1 MQIVTVE
8 EMQALEALA
17 DRNGVSY
24 AAQMEAAG
32 RGVAERIRVL
42 IEEQMATPVPALDPV
57 VVILVGGGNNG
68 GDGLVC
74 ARVLAEDDALHATIK
89 VMLIKPREDQ
99 LIEALRATPAQI
111 LTLDSSAAAA
121 DTLTQWLGDAT
132 IIVDAILGTGQTL
145 PLRAN
150 LAALLQQI
158 GQIRAAR
165 AQTAHDL
172 RVIAMDLPTGIEA
185 NTGLCDPA
193 VLTADETITFAA
205 LKPAHVT
212 YPSAAHVGEITVVPL
227 GWPEASLHHAATAL
241 RSRIVL
247 DHAATAQRLPR
258 RAVDANK
265 GTFGKALVVAGSG
278 NYIGAAILA
287 AESAYRVGAGLV
299 TVATPAPN
307 VRLLAP
313 RLLEATWLPLTH
325 QHGSIDESAADIV
338 WDQFA
343 NFTALLIG
351 PGLGQAQATAS
362 FMEVLFPLEEVLP
375 PLPTT
380 YPDPPF
386 PSFETLLA
394 QKTQQPPPE
403 VVPPTA
409 PPPLVIDADALNL
422 LAQLPFWWKRLPPR
436 TILTPHAGEMA
447 RLAGITATVGGRS
460 PAQQVQADRLRLVE
474 AKAAE
479 WNCIVVLKGA
489 NTIVADPQHTEVIP
503 FATPA
508 LARAGTG
515 DALAGCIVGYL
526 AQGLAPAVAAALGVY
541 VHGQAGMFAAEHVG
555 TTASVLASDV
565 IAALPRSI
573 RTLEQLAGLA

>member
-1 MQIVTVE
+1 V
-8 EMQALEALA
+8 
-17 DRNGVSY
+17 
-24 AAQMEAAG
+24 
-32 RGVAERIRVL
+32 
-42 IEEQMATPVPALDPV
+42 
-57 VVILVGGGNNG
+57 
-68 GDGLVC
+68 
-74 ARVLAEDDALHATIK
+74 
-89 VMLIKPREDQ
+89 
-99 LIEALRATPAQI
+99 
-111 LTLDSSAAAA
+111 
-121 DTLTQWLGDAT
+121 
-132 IIVDAILGTGQTL
+132 
-145 PLRAN
+145 
-150 LAALLQQI
+150 
-158 GQIRAAR
+158 
-165 AQTAHDL
+165 
-172 RVIAMDLPTGIEA
+172 DLPTGIEA
-185 NTGLCDPA
+185 DTGQCDPA

-212 YPSAAHVGEITVVPL
+212 YPGAAHVGKVTVVPL
-227 GWPEASLHHAATAL
+227 GWPEAALQHTTTL
-241 RSRIVL
+241 RSRVVL
-247 DHAATAQRLPR
+247 EQPDAAQRLPR
-258 RAVDANK
+258 RALDANK

-278 NYIGAAILA
+278 NYIGATLLA

-313 RLLEATWLPLTH
+313 QLLEATWLPLTH
-325 QHGSIDESAADIV
+325 HRGSIDESAADIV
-338 WDQFA
+338 WDQFGA
-343 NFTALLIG
+343 YTAILIG

-362 FMEVLFPLEEVLP
+362 FIDVLFPLDEALP

-403 VVPPTA
+403 VVPPTT

-447 RLAGITATVGGRS
+447 RLAGITATVAGRS

-489 NTIVADPQHTEVIP
+489 NTIVADPHHTEVIP

-526 AQGLAPAVAAALGVY
+526 AQGLDPAVAAALGVY
-541 VHGQAGMFAAEHVG
+541 VHGQAGLFAAERVG

-573 RTLEQLAGLA
+573 RALEQLASMP